1 MRIFSCD
8 LHIHTCLSPCAEL
21 DMHPSAIVK
30 KAMEKNLDMIAICD
44 HNSSENVEYVI
55 RAASD
60 KMLVVLP
67 GMEVN
72 SREEVH
78 VIALFESVTALRNFQ
93 SCVYASLE
101 GENNEDVFGVQAV
114 VNELGEVEGFNSRLL
129 IGATGMSLNS
139 LIDRI
144 HEFGGLA
151 IASHIDREYFGVL
164 GQLGFIPPDAAF
176 DALEISALTGIEK
189 ARGLYPELSGYTF
202 ITSSDAHFVSDI
214 GSSPTGFL
222 LEAPSFAEI
231 RLALRAEAGRR
242 VMAGK

>member
-1 MRIFSCD
+1 
-8 LHIHTCLSPCAEL
+8 
-21 DMHPSAIVK
+21 MHPSAIVN
-30 KAMEKNLDMIAICD
+30 KAIEKNLDIIAICD

-55 RAASD
+55 KAASG

-78 VIALFESVTALRNFQ
+78 VIALFESVAALQAFQ
-93 SCVYASLE
+93 KVVYENLA
-101 GENNEDVFGVQAV
+101 GENDEDVFGVQAI
-114 VNELGEVEGFNSRLL
+114 VNEIGEVDGFNPRLL
-129 IGATGMSLNS
+129 IGAIGMSLNR

-176 DALEISALTGIEK
+176 DALEISAMTGIKK

-202 ITSSDAHFVSDI
+202 ITSSDAHFISDI
-214 GSSPTGFL
+214 GKSPTGFL
-222 LEAPSFAEI
+222 LEAPSFTEI
-231 RLALRAEAGRR
+231 RLALKADAGRR
-242 VMAGK
+242 VVDG